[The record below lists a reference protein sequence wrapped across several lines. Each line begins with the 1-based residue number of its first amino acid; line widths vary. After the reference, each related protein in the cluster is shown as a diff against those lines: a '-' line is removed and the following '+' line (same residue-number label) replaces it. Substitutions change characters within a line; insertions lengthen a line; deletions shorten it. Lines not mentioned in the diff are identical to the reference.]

1 MVCIH
6 CSMMQRT
13 WWSLLGIVQ
22 HEFKEYYIQMQAAK
36 RSQAPIPSQIVMTHA
51 GKLYWILQMV
61 CWCALFQATVLI
73 GCCCHQMK
81 RSKMWTNKKLVRQDE
96 AEPFMGLGR
105 FAYLLGYNCDDEKEL
120 EAA

>member
-1 MVCIH
+1 MIMRLLERRVLTIKLV
-6 CSMMQRT
+6 M
-13 WWSLLGIVQ
+13 SLSVKKLDT
-22 HEFKEYYIQMQAAK
+22 FM
-36 RSQAPIPSQIVMTHA
+36 IVMTHA

-105 FAYLLGYNCDDEKEL
+105 FARAYLLGYNCDDEKEL